1 MASRTSGGFLIMSW
15 QTVIGLE
22 VHVQLKTKSKLFSN
36 APTTYG
42 ARPNAQTNFVDAGL
56 PGVLPVLNE
65 EAVHMALMFG
75 LAIDAQINN
84 DSYFERKNYFY
95 PDLPK
100 GYQISQYK
108 RPIVGPGHLKITLDN
123 GADKIIHI
131 DRAHLEEDAGKS
143 IHDIHYEYSAI
154 DLNRAGT
161 PLLEIV
167 TTPCMS
173 SAHEAVRYLKNLH
186 QLVKFL
192 GICDGNLQ
200 EGSFRCDVNLSVKK
214 AGDEQLG
221 VRTEI
226 KNLNSFRYIEK
237 AIEFEINRHIEA
249 LENGDVIIQETR
261 LFSPEKNATFS
272 MRGKES
278 DNDYRYFPDPD
289 LLPIHV
295 SDELLTDINNKMPK
309 LPADIKAKL
318 TFSSLHQDDIDFI
331 LSDPAVLSFYESVKY
346 KSKAQEQLIINW
358 LKGPVSAT
366 LNENQTNFDAPP
378 INSDQL
384 AELLNLLAENKI
396 VSSQAKKIYEQVLAT
411 NKSIM
416 TIIQE
421 QGFDQTFDSELL
433 KKIISQVIENHPNQV
448 KEYLSGKEKLLGFFV
463 GQVMKQTK
471 GKANP
476 SEINKLVI
484 EQIRK

>member
-1 MASRTSGGFLIMSW
+1 MMSW

-36 APTTYG
+36 TPTTYG
-42 ARPNAQTNFVDAGL
+42 ASPNAQTNYVDAGL

-65 EAVHMALMFG
+65 EAVHMAIMFG
-75 LAIDAQINN
+75 LAIDARINDN
-84 DSYFERKNYFY
+84 SYFERKNYFY

-108 RPIVGPGHLKITLDN
+108 RPIVGPGHLKITLND
-123 GADKIIHI
+123 GTDKIINI

-173 SAHEAVRYLKNLH
+173 SAHEAVSYLKNLH

-214 AGDEQLG
+214 AEDEQLG

-226 KNLNSFRYIEK
+226 KNLNSFRYVEK
-237 AIEFEINRHIEA
+237 AIEFEIDRHIEA
-249 LENGDVIIQETR
+249 LENGEPITQETR
-261 LFSPEKNATFS
+261 LFSPDQNATFS

-278 DNDYRYFPDPD
+278 DNDYRYFTDPD
-289 LLPIHV
+289 LLPIEV
-295 SDELLTDINNKMPK
+295 SKELLSTISSNMPK
-309 LPADIKAKL
+309 LPGQIKLEL
-318 TFSSLHQDDIDFI
+318 TASSLNQDDIDFI
-331 LSDPAVLSFYESVKY
+331 LNDPATLAFYEAVKQ
-346 KSKAQEQLIINW
+346 KSNAPEQLIINW
-358 LKGPVSAT
+358 LKGAVSAT
-366 LNENQTNFDAPP
+366 LNEKQTNFDNAP
-378 INSDQL
+378 ISTDEL
-384 AELLNLLAENKI
+384 AELLNLLAEKKI
-396 VSSQAKKIYEQVLAT
+396 TSNQAKKIYEQLLDS
-411 NKSIM
+411 NKAIS
-416 TIIQE
+416 TIIKE
-421 QGFDQTFDSELL
+421 QGFDQSFDFELL
-433 KKIISQVIENHPNQV
+433 QKIISDVIESHPNQV
-448 KEYLSGKEKLLGFFV
+448 KEFLSGKDKLLGFFV

-476 SEINKLVI
+476 AEINKLVI
-484 EQIRK
+484 EQIKK